1 MSGAGEAVQAGLVAA
16 LEGHAPLATMVS
28 GVFDGPPARAAYP
41 YVAIGEAVNGDW
53 SHKTARGREHR
64 LAITIWDDGASA
76 ARMHGLMAEAET
88 AIEAMA
94 RDLDGHRVASLVFLR
109 SRIVRSATGPWA
121 GLIEYRAR
129 TLET

>member
-1 MSGAGEAVQAGLVAA
+1 MSGAAEAVQAGLVAA
-16 LEGHAPLATMVS
+16 LEGHPALAGMIS

-41 YVAIGEAVNGDW
+41 YVAIGEAVTGDW
-53 SHKTARGREHR
+53 SHKSGRGREHR

-76 ARMHGLMAEAET
+76 ARLHGLMAEAET

-94 RDLDGHRVASLVFLR
+94 RDLDGHLVASLVFLR
-109 SRIVRSATGPWA
+109 SRIVRSVTGPWA

-129 TLET
+129 TLEV